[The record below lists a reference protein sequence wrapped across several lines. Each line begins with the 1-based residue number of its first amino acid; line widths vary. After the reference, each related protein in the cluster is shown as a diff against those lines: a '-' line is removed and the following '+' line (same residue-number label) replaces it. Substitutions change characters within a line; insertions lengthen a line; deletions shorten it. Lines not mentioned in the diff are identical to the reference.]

1 MRRRFASSRF
11 RRRTAWLGTALAVA
25 AVVAFV
31 AIRYGNTG
39 HRFAQTFSSTPVQR
53 VAPEPKADPFTPTE
67 RHDVTAV
74 ATRFIQAAVYRR
86 RVDDSWKITTAKL
99 HQGLSRTAWAK
110 GQIPVV
116 PYQGNAVAQVRW
128 KLDFSYRDDVG
139 LKVAFYPKPGSGV
152 ARQVFEIEL
161 ENHGTDRTPNWLV
174 SYWAPSGGPE
184 LQNAGAGGPPLS
196 IGTSRSQLG
205 AVWLFAPF
213 GLILAGLVGLV
224 VFLVVRGRLRRIRA
238 ERLYSSTSSPS

>member
-11 RRRTAWLGTALAVA
+11 RRRMAWLGAALAVA
-25 AVVAFV
+25 GIVAFV
-31 AIRYGNTG
+31 SIRYANTG
-39 HRFAQTFSSTPVQR
+39 HTFSQSFSSTPVQR

-74 ATRFIQAAVYRR
+74 ATRFITSAVYRR
-86 RVDDSWKITTAKL
+86 RVDDSWEITTAKL
-99 HQGLSRTAWAK
+99 RQGLSRSAWAK

-116 PYQGNAVAQVRW
+116 PYQGSAVAEIRW
-128 KLDFSYRDDVG
+128 KLDHSYRNAVG
-139 LKVAFYPKPGSGV
+139 LQVAFYPKPGSGA

-161 ENHGTDRTPNWLV
+161 ENHGTDKTPNWLV

-184 LQNAGAGGPPLS
+184 LQSAGAGGPAIA
-196 IGTSRSQLG
+196 IGTSGGQLG

-213 GLILAGLVGLV
+213 GVILVGLLGLV

-238 ERLYSSTSSPS
+238 ERLYSSSSSPS